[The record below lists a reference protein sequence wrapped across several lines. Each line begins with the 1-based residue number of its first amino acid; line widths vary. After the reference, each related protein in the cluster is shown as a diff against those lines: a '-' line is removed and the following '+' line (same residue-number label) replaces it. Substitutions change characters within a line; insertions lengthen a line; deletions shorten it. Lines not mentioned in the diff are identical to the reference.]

1 MKTAKPK
8 PRRHPGVPRGLPEL
22 LDRIAGLRQVLLT
35 TPSPEEF
42 VVARENLMQAYIT
55 LTGYSLQRFQVLP
68 PRQSIDQ
75 LLAQMPALEE
85 QLVAR
90 RLEQYRLQLEQ
101 GGGQP

>member
-1 MKTAKPK
+1 MKTTKPK
-8 PRRHPGVPRGLPEL
+8 PGRRPGVPRGLPEL
-22 LDRIAGLRQVLLT
+22 LNRIAGLRQVLLT

-42 VVARENLMQAYIT
+42 VVARENLMQAYAE
-55 LTGYSLQRFQVLP
+55 LTGYPLKHFQVLP
-68 PRQSIDQ
+68 PRQGIDQ
-75 LLAQMPALEE
+75 LLKQMPALEE